1 MAIKGKQSVGQIG
14 ITLIV
19 QDVAAA
25 ADFYRDVIGAEEIKR
40 NFSHDWVDA
49 PGPEVV
55 GVEFSLAGA
64 RLNVVKENPRWREAP
79 RPDWPRSPTSAG
91 ASSGFLIVYVDDV
104 DDVFAR
110 AVAAGATCLAKGQGP
125 EETYWGDK
133 VVRIIDPFGH
143 GWVIQSR
150 LEDVEE
156 ADLAARFEA
165 QRARIRAARAAQR
178 A

>member
-1 MAIKGKQSVGQIG
+1 MAVKGKQSIGQIG

-25 ADFYRDVIGAEEIKR
+25 ADFYRDVIGVEEIR
-40 NFSHDWVDA
+40 RSFSHNHGEP
-49 PGPEVV
+49 PGPEPICA
-55 GVEFSLAGA
+55 EFWLAGA
-64 RLNVVKENPRWREAP
+64 WLLVTKENPRWREAP
-79 RPDWPRSPTSAG
+79 RADWPRSPTSAG

-104 DDVFAR
+104 DDVFTHAL
-110 AVAAGATCLAKGQGP
+110 AAGATSLAKDQSP
-125 EETYWGDK
+125 QETYWGDK

-150 LEDVEE
+150 LEDVAE
-156 ADLAARFEA
+156 AELPARFEA
-165 QRARIRAARAAQR
+165 QRDRIRASRAAQQ

>member
-1 MAIKGKQSVGQIG
+1 MAVKGKQSIGQIG

-25 ADFYRDVIGAEEIKR
+25 ADFYRDVIGAEEIR
-40 NFSHDWVDA
+40 RSFSHNHGEP
-49 PGPEVV
+49 PGPEAL
-55 GVEFSLAGA
+55 GAEFLLAGA
-64 RLNVVKENPRWREAP
+64 RLNVAKENPRWREAP

-91 ASSGFLIVYVDDV
+91 ASSGFLIVYVDNV
-104 DDVFAR
+104 DEVFNR
-110 AVAAGATCLAKGQGP
+110 ALSAGATSLAKDQSP

-165 QRARIRAARAAQR
+165 QQVRARAERAAQR

>member
-1 MAIKGKQSVGQIG
+1 MAVKGKQSIGQIG

-19 QDVAAA
+19 QDVASA
-25 ADFYRDVIGAEEIKR
+25 ADFYRDVIGAEEIR
-40 NFSHDWVDA
+40 RSFSHTPGDP
-49 PGPEVV
+49 PGPDLL

-91 ASSGFLIVYVDDV
+91 ASSSFLIVYVDDV

-110 AVAAGATCLAKGQGP
+110 AQAAGATSLARDQGP
-125 EETYWGDK
+125 QETYWGDK
-133 VVRIIDPFGH
+133 VVRIVDPFGH

-156 ADLAARFEA
+156 ADLAARFQA
-165 QRARIRAARAAQR
+165 QRAQIRADRAAQS

>member
-1 MAIKGKQSVGQIG
+1 MAVKGRQSIGQIG

-25 ADFYRDVIGAEEIKR
+25 ADFYRDVIGAEEIRR
-40 NFSHDWVDA
+40 NFSHNHGEPA
-49 PGPEVV
+49 GPEAL
-55 GVEFSLAGA
+55 GAEFALAGA
-64 RLNVVKENPRWREAP
+64 RLNVTKENPHWRQAP
-79 RPDWPRSPTSAG
+79 RPDWPRSPTSAW

-110 AVAAGATCLAKGQGP
+110 ALAAGATSLAKNQGP
-125 EETYWGDK
+125 QETYWGDK

-156 ADLAARFEA
+156 GELAARFEA
-165 QRARIRAARAAQR
+165 QRARVRARRTVQQA
-178 A
+178 

>member
-1 MAIKGKQSVGQIG
+1 MAIKGKQSIGQIG

-19 QDVAAA
+19 HDVAAA
-25 ADFYRDVIGAEEIKR
+25 ADFYRDVIGAEEIR
-40 NFSHDWVDA
+40 RAFSHS
-49 PGPEVV
+49 PGDPPGSELL
-55 GVEFSLAGA
+55 GAEFSLAGA
-64 RLNVVKENPRWREAP
+64 WLIVAKENPRWQEAP
-79 RPDWPRSPTSAG
+79 RPDWPRSPLSAG

-110 AVAAGATCLAKGQGP
+110 AIAAGATSLAKDDGP
-125 EETYWGDK
+125 RQTYWGDK

-150 LEDVEE
+150 IEDVAED
-156 ADLAARFEA
+156 DLAPRWQAERS
-165 QRARIRAARAAQR
+165 RIRATRTAQQ

>member
-1 MAIKGKQSVGQIG
+1 MAIKGKQSIGQIG

-19 QDVAAA
+19 HDVAAA
-25 ADFYRDVIGAEEIKR
+25 ADFYRDVIGAEEIR
-40 NFSHDWVDA
+40 RSFSHNPGEP
-49 PGPEVV
+49 PGPEPLGAELV
-55 GVEFSLAGA
+55 LAGA
-64 RLNVVKENPRWREAP
+64 RLYVAKENPRWREAP
-79 RPDWPRSPTSAG
+79 RRDWPRSPLSAG

-110 AVAAGATCLAKGQGP
+110 AQAAGATSLARGQGP

-150 LEDVEE
+150 LEDVAE

-165 QRARIRAARAAQR
+165 QRDSIRDGRAAQR